1 MIFKLR
7 PREKSKEIQPDLKFG
22 VKTGMER
29 LEEQILA
36 QKQYFDTSDPP
47 DSNKKN
53 SYKNYFGVEK
63 KKFSGGKQV
72 LDYYHFK
79 TYFKTIES
87 LALDLHS
94 SVRNMSRKEINKKRN
109 DEKLGMNDRGIFH
122 KPTIEN
128 TVAKEDIMPISSEI
142 MEKYGLWNYKRSG
155 SGSVDKRRFGTP
167 I

>member
-1 MIFKLR
+1 
-7 PREKSKEIQPDLKFG
+7 
-22 VKTGMER
+22 
-29 LEEQILA
+29 
-36 QKQYFDTSDPP
+36 
-47 DSNKKN
+47 
-53 SYKNYFGVEK
+53 
-63 KKFSGGKQV
+63 
-72 LDYYHFK
+72 
-79 TYFKTIES
+79 
-87 LALDLHS
+87 
-94 SVRNMSRKEINKKRN
+94 MSRKEINKKRN